1 MTRATMAEVTA
12 QLVRE
17 LRDTTGAGMMDC
29 KRALEETGGD
39 LAKAKDWLRQKGIT
53 KAAERAGRSTGQGIV
68 EAYIHPGGQLGVLVE
83 VNSETDFVARN
94 EVFQKLAREVALQ
107 IAGSSPRF
115 VRREDVPP
123 EEVRREKELAVA
135 QARDQGKPEAM
146 LEKIAEGKLNAFYR
160 EVCLLEQPYQRD
172 PKVSVSELIAQAVSQ
187 LKENIVVSRFAR
199 FRVGEAA
206 SSVPSRGGAG

>member
-1 MTRATMAEVTA
+1 MAEVTA
-12 QLVRE
+12 QMVRE
-17 LRDTTGAGMMDC
+17 LRDATGAGMMDC
-29 KRALEETGGD
+29 KLALEETSGD

-53 KAAERAGRSTGQGIV
+53 KAAERAGRSTRQGIV
-68 EAYIHPGGQLGVLVE
+68 EAYIHQGGQVGVLVE
-83 VNSETDFVARN
+83 VNSESDFVARN
-94 EVFQKLAREVALQ
+94 EVFQKLAREIALQ

-115 VRREDVPP
+115 VRREDVPS
-123 EEVRREKELAVA
+123 EEVRREKELAMA

-172 PKVSVSELIAQAVSQ
+172 PKMSVSELIAQAVSQ

-199 FRVGEAA
+199 FRVGEAV
-206 SSVPSRGGAG
+206 SSVPSPAATG